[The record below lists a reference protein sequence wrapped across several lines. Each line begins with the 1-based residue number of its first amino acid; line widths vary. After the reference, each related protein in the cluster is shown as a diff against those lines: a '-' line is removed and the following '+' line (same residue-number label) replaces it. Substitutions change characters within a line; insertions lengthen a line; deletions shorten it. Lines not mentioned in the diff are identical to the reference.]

1 KLPTEQNV
9 ETRAALAAPELAEHR
24 RRGPREQVDVAEHA
38 VRNRDRHL
46 PRIRE
51 RSGDPGDRTRSGGG
65 PPGDRIRSAGP
76 TARKRVRG
84 ERDLVDRA
92 AERELALRAEMEDVA
107 AGGAGGMAEAFRQGL
122 EPLLQR

>member
-65 PPGDRIRSAGP
+65 PPGDRIRSAGQ
-76 TARKRVRG
+76 TGRKRLRVG
-84 ERDLVDRA
+84 GYLVPRA
-92 AERELALRAEMEDVA
+92 AEREFALRREMEDVA
-107 AGGAGGMAEAFRQGL
+107 AGGARRMTEALRQGL
-122 EPLLQR
+122 EALLQ